1 MIRATTP
8 THIFNIPF
16 DTSLIKEL
24 LITYSQK
31 KIPIVDKVLDDC
43 VLDGKRIA
51 LTLTQ
56 RDTSKFSDRR
66 NVEIQ
71 IRILTTSDTSL
82 AGTIVE
88 TEVDRVLDD
97 DILGSDPKKKPT
109 VITGDDD
116 ISTLS
121 TCEFDVDFGEIYIIG
136 DGSGGFPEDYSE
148 YGEEG
153 EPFEFIPKV
162 DEKQQILTAKKY
174 LERNLVVDAIP
185 YVEVDNVSNGKT
197 VTIG

>member
-8 THIFNIPF
+8 THVFNIPF

-31 KIPIVDKVLDDC
+31 KTPIIDKELEDC

-66 NVEIQ
+66 GVEIQ
-71 IRILTTSDTSL
+71 VRILTTSDTSL
-82 AGTIVE
+82 AGTIIE

-97 DILGSDPKKKPT
+97 DILGNDPKKKPT
-109 VITGDDD
+109 SIIGNDD
-116 ISTLS
+116 ISLMS
-121 TCEFDVDFGEIYIIG
+121 TCEFNVDFGEFYII
-136 DGSGGFPEDYSE
+136 DAGGLPEDYKGE
-148 YGEEG
+148 YGESG

-162 DEKQQILTAKKY
+162 DEKQLIPTAKKY
-174 LERNLVVDAIP
+174 VKQDLVVEAIP
-185 YVEVDNVSNGKT
+185 YVEVDNTSNGKT